1 MPLTKDEISDLYDPP
16 PKLITRLN
24 GQTKQ
29 DGDLSTMM
37 IRIPRI
43 IEYLSNGTTLEPGDV
58 IATGTVAGVARSWP
72 DGFLKV
78 GDTLECEVPPMG
90 VLRHRVVGD

>member
-1 MPLTKDEISDLYDPP
+1 MLCLLTKEEISDPYYPP

-24 GQTKQ
+24 GQTRQ

-37 IRIPRI
+37 IRILRI

-58 IATGTVAGVARSWP
+58 IATGTMACVVKSWP
-72 DGFLKV
+72 DGFRKV
-78 GDTLECEVPPMG
+78 GDALEC
-90 VLRHRVVGD
+90 